1 MTSFQDL
8 ALAERDRA
16 WDGGAAEKRVRKWAG
31 AEEEP
36 NQKYGDAH
44 LWYDSEKKQNFTAYK
59 MLVADVVNGKLVA
72 VPRAIMAAAGVLDGA
87 RGGVNIR
94 RRRHRPSQEPPG
106 QVLQEDGRIPALE
119 VKSARSPH
127 GNHARATTAR
137 TAQAGDYPMNTE
149 ANDDGEQEARSG
161 DDLEKA
167 AEQGPLPGAE
177 ALDEAE
183 RRGEEDSDTAD
194 ADERAQDAADG
205 DVVGGI
211 NMH

>member
-1 MTSFQDL
+1 
-8 ALAERDRA
+8 
-16 WDGGAAEKRVRKWAG
+16 
-31 AEEEP
+31 
-36 NQKYGDAH
+36 
-44 LWYDSEKKQNFTAYK
+44 
-59 MLVADVVNGKLVA
+59 
-72 VPRAIMAAAGVLDGA
+72 
-87 RGGVNIR
+87 
-94 RRRHRPSQEPPG
+94 
-106 QVLQEDGRIPALE
+106 
-119 VKSARSPH
+119 
-127 GNHARATTAR
+127 
-137 TAQAGDYPMNTE
+137 MNTE
-149 ANDDGEQEARSG
+149 ANDDGKQEARSG